1 MKKLS
6 RRFFMKSGALAAG
19 LAMAGNA
26 RLLAA
31 EPVKPVV
38 AVAKGSAADAVKRA
52 VSALGGMKQFVKSG
66 DRVVIKPNMGFPN
79 PPEWA
84 TTTNPEVVKAVV
96 QLCID
101 AGARRI
107 VVFDN
112 PLRDAE
118 ICRERTGIAKAVEG
132 MPGVVIAMPSD
143 IKFYEEK
150 PVPGAKELTTTAVA
164 KEVLKA
170 DCLINVPTAK
180 SHSATGVSLGIKN
193 LMGLVYDRKV
203 FHEKMDLN
211 RAIAEQL
218 YIIKP
223 KLTLVDAMNALVTAG
238 PGGPGKV
245 EKLDTIVATTDPVAA
260 DAYTVGLVRWYN
272 RSFKGTD
279 VKYIKIAAELGFG
292 EADNAKMDI
301 RQC

>member
-1 MKKLS
+1 
-6 RRFFMKSGALAAG
+6 
-19 LAMAGNA
+19 
-26 RLLAA
+26 
-31 EPVKPVV
+31 
-38 AVAKGSAADAVKRA
+38 
-52 VSALGGMKQFVKSG
+52 
-66 DRVVIKPNMGFPN
+66 
-79 PPEWA
+79 
-84 TTTNPEVVKAVV
+84 
-96 QLCID
+96 
-101 AGARRI
+101 
-107 VVFDN
+107 
-112 PLRDAE
+112 
-118 ICRERTGIAKAVEG
+118 
-132 MPGVVIAMPSD
+132 
-143 IKFYEEK
+143 
-150 PVPGAKELTTTAVA
+150 VA

-203 FHEKMDLN
+203 FHEKMELN

-260 DAYTVGLVRWYN
+260 DAYTVSLARWYN